1 MGHMKNISQMIQ
13 DGSFDN
19 EFVPAYERAL
29 NQGKQTYIHRGSKYS
44 IEYANNV
51 IELVSS
57 FRNNKTDNDA
67 IELIKKFE

>member
-1 MGHMKNISQMIQ
+1 MIR

-29 NQGKQTYIHRGSKYS
+29 NEGKQTYIHRGSKYS

-57 FRNNKTDNDA
+57 FRSNKTDEDA
-67 IELIKKFE
+67 IKLIKRFE